1 MKYSDKYIDIFFIT
15 VMAFGLLLNSD
26 CPAKKKKKIDP
37 DAGILIK
44 PDQEAAITI
53 AGDCRIVTNHIPET
67 TIFIRTVDTDQ
78 WPDLEL
84 LDEKGEQLIEVE
96 PCRDI

>member
-1 MKYSDKYIDIFFIT
+1 MLSLMGYGILEKAD
-15 VMAFGLLLNSD
+15 LN
-26 CPAKKKKKIDP
+26 AQEVATIDP
-37 DAGILIK
+37 EAGFLIASG
-44 PDQEAAITI
+44 QQAAITI

-78 WPDLEL
+78 WTDLEL